1 MSNTPKIDKDM
12 IIGALKAKWL
22 TIAPKENYPHTPEI
36 TKELDN
42 LEEAIREFNNDKKTK
57 NK

>member
-1 MSNTPKIDKDM
+1 MSNATKIHKDM
-12 IIGALKAKWL
+12 IVGALKAKWF

-42 LEEAIREFNNDKKTK
+42 LEEAIVEFNNNKK